1 MVVQLRMSHPWAN
14 CHNFVRSQVSLRTLS
29 SLSLPYSRKGVSV
42 LKVLNGELI
51 LNGCCFRNW
60 WVSQSCWVYIRQVI
74 PILGTFAKTALEALP
89 TLAATMLLV
98 FTFNIF
104 PNPFCSDN
112 LRIWWMGMPSS
123 LVKSLSFSFRNSY
136 TTSIPTLSLAAIGA
150 FIRALTRKRALRFFV
165 MNSLTKLWLKT
176 PSKCSLC
183 FSNSF
188 VLIYLT
194 DRFFIGSKRLNCFIA
209 SFFLMGLS
217 FVVLFF
223 SAIRTH
229 TFLMRKYTQ
238 NCSFLLKIYN
248 EFTGQHETTLSMG
261 ARL

>member
-1 MVVQLRMSHPWAN
+1 M
-14 CHNFVRSQVSLRTLS
+14 
-29 SLSLPYSRKGVSV
+29 
-42 LKVLNGELI
+42 
-51 LNGCCFRNW
+51 
-60 WVSQSCWVYIRQVI
+60 
-74 PILGTFAKTALEALP
+74 
-89 TLAATMLLV
+89 
-98 FTFNIF
+98 
-104 PNPFCSDN
+104 
-112 LRIWWMGMPSS
+112 
-123 LVKSLSFSFRNSY
+123 SFSFRNSY
-136 TTSIPTLSLAAIGA
+136 TTSIPTLSLATFPIGA
-150 FIRALTRKRALRFFV
+150 FIRSLTRKRALRFFV

-183 FSNSF
+183 FSNYF
-188 VLIYLT
+188 VLICLT

-229 TFLMRKYTQ
+229 TLLMRKYSQ

-248 EFTGQHETTLSMG
+248 EFTGQHETTLSIG